1 MDGLKAEHLLVANV
15 NLYSVNTLMTSSWY
29 WGIAR
34 TEDTHLGLYEGSVMN
49 HVSVAVLSS
58 SEFEKA
64 RREITDLSRHA
75 SYDDWLDQRYGRFM
89 GLSLGGDDAQLV
101 MIQLGAF
108 LSWCI
113 ARGIRASE
121 AALDAYAF
129 DARRLQAGV
138 GRTGAVQGELEASAP
153 KPVNR
158 SARPGG
164 ERGSGTRSR
173 APNSAT
179 RSAAVDW

>member
-1 MDGLKAEHLLVANV
+1 LWETRGK
-15 NLYSVNTLMTSSWY
+15 
-29 WGIAR
+29 
-34 TEDTHLGLYEGSVMN
+34 EDTHLGLYEGSVMKQ
-49 HVSVAVLSS
+49 VSIAVLSS

-75 SYDDWLDQRYGRFM
+75 SYDDWLDQRYGRFI

-101 MIQLGAF
+101 MIRLGEF
-108 LSWCI
+108 LNWCV
-113 ARGIRASE
+113 ARRIRASE

-129 DARRLQAGV
+129 DSMRLQ
-138 GRTGAVQGELEASAP
+138 TIGAVQAELEASAP
-153 KPVNR
+153 KLVNR
-158 SARPGG
+158 TARAGG
-164 ERGSGTRSR
+164 ERRSGTRSR

>member
-1 MDGLKAEHLLVANV
+1 MK
-15 NLYSVNTLMTSSWY
+15 
-29 WGIAR
+29 
-34 TEDTHLGLYEGSVMN
+34 
-49 HVSVAVLSS
+49 HVSIAVVSS

-64 RREITDLSRHA
+64 RREITDLSRYP

-101 MIQLGAF
+101 MIRLGEF
-108 LSWCI
+108 LNWCV
-113 ARGIRASE
+113 ARRIRASE

-129 DARRLQAGV
+129 DFMRLQTV
-138 GRTGAVQGELEASAP
+138 GAVQAELEASAP
-153 KPVNR
+153 KLVNR
-158 SARPGG
+158 SARAGG
-164 ERGSGTRSR
+164 GRRSGTRSR